1 MSLSNL
7 VRVRGTTTV
16 EDIMTN
22 LSLGE
27 LSQYA
32 IGGYNSGGINT
43 DDYPKVM
50 SAINRGVNQLQA
62 DLSLHEDSVNLI
74 LIQGV
79 LTYHIHSAHSL
90 LTGTADEKYI
100 WDSANKPFEDNIL
113 RIQQVY
119 DGTGREIPI
128 NVRNDVDT
136 VYTPSHNVIQ
146 FPYVKGEENI
156 SVVYTSYTKPTEVDS
171 MAAAARTYLPIP
183 DYCLPA
189 LYAFVASQMTA
200 GMTTNQEIS
209 ESQMWRNAY
218 EQEVGKLVRTP
229 SNAPNSYQET
239 KLHDR
244 GFV

>member
-7 VRVRGTTTV
+7 IRVRGNTPV
-16 EDIMTN
+16 SDIFTN

-32 IGGYNSGGINT
+32 IGGYNSGGIDKN
-43 DDYPKVM
+43 DYPKVM
-50 SAINRGVNQLQA
+50 AAINRGVNQLQS
-62 DLSLHEDSVNLI
+62 DLSLHEDNVNLV

-79 LTYHIHSAHSL
+79 LTYHIHSDHSM
-90 LTGTADEKYI
+90 LTGTADEKYV

-119 DGTGREIPI
+119 DGYGKELPI

-136 VYTPSHNVIQ
+136 VYAPSHNVLQ
-146 FPYVKGEENI
+146 FPYVKGGENI
-156 SVVYTSYTKPTEVDS
+156 SVVYTSYTKPTVVTTITGAE
-171 MAAAARTYLPIP
+171 RTYLPIP

-189 LYAFVASQMTA
+189 LYAFVAAQMTA
-200 GMTTNQEIS
+200 GITTNQEIS

-239 KLHDR
+239 KLYDR